1 MNSKDK
7 RLRDETV
14 RSCRAVVRLVS
25 GREGGEGEETMGRVG
40 RRERGSRE

>member
-14 RSCRAVVRLVS
+14 RSCRAVVRSVS
-25 GREGGEGEETMGRVG
+25 GREGGKERMERVG